1 MTVLTKSSE
10 PNRGKV
16 VRRPPTRLKRVW
28 IRIRQPIARSWLFK
42 HALAGAI
49 VAYLRLV
56 KATNRKVTSVEDN
69 DEFVSLNGPLIVA
82 LWHGQHLLSPVYWP
96 RRHPAVAMLSRSA
109 DAELNAIAVNMLGI
123 EAVRGSGGREEA
135 HDPGKGGARALIGL
149 KKALEQGKNA
159 LMIADIPHG
168 QARQAGLGIVTL
180 ARLSGRPIVPVAIT
194 TSRRRVLESTW
205 DKTVINLPFGRAA
218 AVPGPLIYVPA
229 DADDAMM
236 ESKRRE
242 LTEALNAVT
251 HNAQAL
257 VDKRS

>member
-1 MTVLTKSSE
+1 MTDLTQASE
-10 PNRGKV
+10 QTRRKK
-16 VRRPPTRLKRVW
+16 VRRPPTRLKRFW
-28 IRIRQPIARSWLFK
+28 IRIRQPIANSWLFK

-56 KATNRKVTSVEDN
+56 KATNRKLTGVGEN
-69 DEFVSLNGPLIVA
+69 DEFVEVNGPLIVA

-109 DAELNAIAVNMLGI
+109 DAELNAIAVKMLGI
-123 EAVRGSGGREEA
+123 EAVRGSGGRDEA

-168 QARQAGLGIVTL
+168 QARQAGLGIITL
-180 ARLSGRPIVPVAIT
+180 ARISGRPIVPVAIA
-194 TSRRRVLESTW
+194 TSRKRVLHSTW

-218 AVPGPLIYVPA
+218 AIPGALVHVPA
-229 DADDAMM
+229 DADEAMM
-236 ESKRRE
+236 EAKRRE
-242 LTEALNAVT
+242 LTEALDAVN
-251 HNAQAL
+251 HLAQSM
-257 VDKRS
+257 VDKRP